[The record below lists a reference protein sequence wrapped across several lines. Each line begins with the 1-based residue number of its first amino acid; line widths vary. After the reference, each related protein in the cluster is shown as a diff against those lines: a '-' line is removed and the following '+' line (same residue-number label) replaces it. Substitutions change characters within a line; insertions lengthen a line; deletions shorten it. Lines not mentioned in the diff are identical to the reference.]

1 VSFESFV
8 ARRYLA
14 TSSKTAHVALISAI
28 SVCGLA
34 LGVMALV
41 ISLALLSGFQD
52 HIRAQMVERTPHLT
66 VSPER
71 GALLPD
77 EAAIERL
84 LRETI
89 GILDVEPVVS
99 GRGWLAPAAGGPA
112 TPVRYRNAPAGS
124 LPARTGADPPI
135 RVASSVAFRIGVAPG
150 ESVLLTGSRTRMS
163 PIGPVPVSMRLDVAG
178 TPRRGALERAP
189 EVEVSEE
196 IARLLAALPS
206 GAQAIEARLADPS
219 QADRAARELAR
230 RLPSGYRVE
239 TWRDKNAP
247 LSFALRLEKLVLFL
261 TIALVILVAAL
272 NVVSNL
278 ALLVV
283 EKRRDLGVFA
293 TMGAGPRALA
303 RIYFSLGG
311 RIGAAGTAAGLVL
324 GVAASFLADR
334 FGWVPLPADV
344 YLFSHVPFA
353 IHPGEVA
360 LVGLFSMATALA
372 ASILPARAASRS
384 AEREALELSR

>member
-14 TSSKTAHVALISAI
+14 TSRKTAHVALITAI
-28 SVCGLA
+28 SIGGLA

-52 HIRAQMVERTPHLT
+52 RIRAQMAERTPHLT

-71 GALLPD
+71 GSLLAD
-77 EAAIERL
+77 TGVVERA
-84 LRETI
+84 LRETP
-89 GILDVEPVVS
+89 GVVEVSPVVE
-99 GRGWLAPAAGGPA
+99 GRGWLAPAAGGSS
-112 TPVRYRNAPAGS
+112 TPVRYRNAAES
-124 LPARTGADPPI
+124 LPARAGADPPI
-135 RVASSVAFRIGVAPG
+135 RVASPVAFRIGVAPG
-150 ESVLLTGSRTRMS
+150 ESVLLTGSRTRLS
-163 PIGPVPVSMRLDVAG
+163 PIGPVPVSVRMQVAG

-189 EVEVSEE
+189 EVEVPEDV
-196 IARLLAALPS
+196 ARLLAALPS
-206 GAQAIEARLADPS
+206 GAQACEARLADPS
-219 QADRAARELAR
+219 QADRAARDLAR
-230 RLPSGYRVE
+230 RLPPGYRVE
-239 TWRDKNAP
+239 TWRDRNAP

-261 TIALVILVAAL
+261 TIALVIFVAAL

-283 EKRRDLGVFA
+283 EKKRDLGVFA
-293 TMGAGPRALA
+293 TMGAAPGSLG
-303 RIYFSLGG
+303 RIYLSLGG

-324 GVAASFLADR
+324 GVAVALLADR
-334 FGWVPLPADV
+334 FGLVPLPADV

-353 IHPGEVA
+353 VHPAEVA
-360 LVGLFSMATALA
+360 LVGVFSLATALA

>member
-1 VSFESFV
+1 MSFESFV
-8 ARRYLA
+8 AGRYFA
-14 TSSKTAHVALISAI
+14 TSRKTAHVALISAI
-28 SVCGLA
+28 SVGGLA

-52 HIRAQMVERTPHLT
+52 RIRAQMAERTPHLT

-71 GALLPD
+71 GALLADP
-77 EAAIERL
+77 AAVEKG
-84 LRETI
+84 LRETP
-89 GILDVEPVVS
+89 GVVDVAPVVS
-99 GRGWLAPAAGGPA
+99 GRGWLAPASGGLA

-124 LPARTGADPPI
+124 LPARAGADPPI
-135 RVASSVAFRIGVAPG
+135 QVAAPVAFRIGVAPG
-150 ESVLLTGSRTRMS
+150 EPVLLTGSRTRMS
-163 PIGPVPVSMRLDVAG
+163 PIGPVPVSVRLEVAG

-189 EVEVSEE
+189 EVEVSEA
-196 IARLLAALPS
+196 IARMLAALPS
-206 GAQAIEARLADPS
+206 GAQAFEARLRDPS
-219 QADRAARELAR
+219 QADRAARDLAR
-230 RLPSGYRVE
+230 RLPAGYRVE

-247 LSFALRLEKLVLFL
+247 LSFALHLEKLVLFL
-261 TIALVILVAAL
+261 TIGLVILVAAL

-283 EKRRDLGVFA
+283 EKKRDLGVFA

-324 GVAASFLADR
+324 GVAVSLLADR

-353 IHPGEVA
+353 VHPAEVV
-360 LVGLFSMATALA
+360 LVALFSMATALA
-372 ASILPARAASRS
+372 ASVFPARAAARS

>member
-1 VSFESFV
+1 MSFESFV

-14 TSSKTAHVALISAI
+14 TSRKTAHVALITAI
-28 SVCGLA
+28 SIGGLA

-52 HIRAQMVERTPHLT
+52 RIRAQMAERTPHLT

-71 GALLPD
+71 GALLADPG
-77 EAAIERL
+77 AVERA
-84 LRETI
+84 LRETR
-89 GILDVEPVVS
+89 GVVEVSPVVE
-99 GRGWLAPAAGGPA
+99 GRGWLAPASGGPS
-112 TPVRYRNAPAGS
+112 TPVRYRNASGGLAARAG
-124 LPARTGADPPI
+124 AEAPI

-150 ESVLLTGSRTRMS
+150 EAVILTGSRTRLS
-163 PIGPVPVSMRLDVAG
+163 PIGPVPVSIRLEVAG

-189 EVEVSEE
+189 EVEVSEQV
-196 IARLLAALPS
+196 ARLLAALPS
-206 GAQAIEARLADPS
+206 GAQAFEARLADPS

-230 RLPSGYRVE
+230 RLASGYRVE
-239 TWRDKNAP
+239 TWRDRNAP

-283 EKRRDLGVFA
+283 EKKRDLGVFA
-293 TMGAGPRALA
+293 TMGAGPRPLG

-311 RIGAAGTAAGLVL
+311 RIGAIGTAAGLFL
-324 GVAASFLADR
+324 GVGAAVVADR
-334 FGWVPLPADV
+334 FGLVPLPADV

-353 IHPGEVA
+353 VHPAEVA

-372 ASILPARAASRS
+372 ASILPARVASRS